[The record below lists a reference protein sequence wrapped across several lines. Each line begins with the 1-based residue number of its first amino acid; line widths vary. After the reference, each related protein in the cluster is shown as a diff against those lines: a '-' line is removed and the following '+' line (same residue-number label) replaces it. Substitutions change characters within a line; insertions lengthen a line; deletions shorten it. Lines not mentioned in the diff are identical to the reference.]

1 MSYLSQL
8 ILSFFSHQFILVICV
23 IIVFF
28 ISIMFIFLF
37 LKNLNFSF
45 NFGVILLATLIFL
58 LITGSLSVLFYS
70 SNLDLSFTTL
80 IPVGFNNFL
89 SFNFDF
95 NYSIIVNQLLE
106 LISDLD
112 KQQIILVICVIVYFF
127 IISVIIIFL
136 LLKLI
141 YAIFIR
147 FLRILNFLTSS
158 ILCFY
163 NERRLIIFSVFVFF
177 SFPIILACVTI
188 LVISYWQLT
197 SPFSWIL
204 IAALSIFIKV
214 ISLLIY
220 KFRHTLYDRLFT
232 LYGKF
237 NHICNF
243 IINHKHYFRVKLIVA
258 FLNLIVL
265 VLIYFLPYRFI
276 LMCILGSIN
285 VILVT
290 IARSFRVVETHDR
303 LKKTPVWNFRSILE
317 AIFNFKPS
325 GGFKSSIRGVLYSA
339 GFFGG
344 FFEMGTSW
352 DSDSCR
358 YTDTSWDS
366 DTSWNTDI
374 SWYTDTSWNNIPH
387 SEIETTPESAVSAPS
402 WNNIPHSEIETTP
415 ESAVSAKPEVDTTP
429 DNVPTT
435 QKDSLQFGFVTTLGN
450 VPTIQGEKD
459 SIQFGVDATPDVI
472 RAAQKVKPT
481 TYLPYPHQVNE
492 PVRKALHHTL
502 YTEQER
508 DLFKSEK
515 WTIYFNPDYFNKALL
530 DDYSDKLNFHRD
542 RVCAQSEEPWQALS
556 LDPVP
561 STSTTPVPNEDSSN
575 SSTTKKKGCCP
586 IQ

>member
-58 LITGSLSVLFYS
+58 LITGFLSVLFYS

-147 FLRILNFLTSS
+147 FLKILNFLTSP

-163 NERRLIIFSVFVFF
+163 NERRLIIFSFFVFF

-188 LVISYWQLT
+188 LVISYWQWT

-220 KFRHTLYDRLFT
+220 IFRHTLYDRLFT

-325 GGFKSSIRGVLYSA
+325 GDLKSIIRGVSYYVGSL
-339 GFFGG
+339 GG
-344 FFEMGTSW
+344 FFESEA
-352 DSDSCR
+352 
-358 YTDTSWDS
+358 SWDS
-366 DTSWNTDI
+366 DT
-374 SWYTDTSWNNIPH
+374 
-387 SEIETTPESAVSAPS
+387 S

-542 RVCAQSEEPWQALS
+542 RICAQSEEPWPALS

>member
-1 MSYLSQL
+1 MSRLGLLIFMSYLSQL
-8 ILSFFSHQFILVICV
+8 SLFFFSHQFILVICV
-23 IIVFF
+23 LIVFF
-28 ISIMFIFLF
+28 ISIMFIFFF

-45 NFGVILLATLIFL
+45 SFVVILLATLIFL
-58 LITGSLSVLFYS
+58 LITGFLSVLFYS
-70 SNLDLSFTTL
+70 NNLDLSFTTPIL
-80 IPVGFNNFL
+80 DVFNNFL
-89 SFNFDF
+89 SSESDF
-95 NYSIIVNQLLE
+95 NYSMIVNELLE

-112 KQQIILVICVIVYFF
+112 KQQITFVICVI
-127 IISVIIIFL
+127 IFL
-136 LLKLI
+136 IVIFLIFIFFLLKLI
-141 YAIFIR
+141 CAIFNR
-147 FLRILNFLTSS
+147 FLRILNFLTPF
-158 ILCFY
+158 ILSFF
-163 NERRLIIFSVFVFF
+163 NEFNHIILSFFVFF
-177 SFPIILACVTI
+177 SSPIILAYVI
-188 LVISYWQLT
+188 NLVISYWQWT

-204 IAALSIFIKV
+204 IAAFSIFIKV

-220 KFRHTLYDRLFT
+220 KYGSTLYA
-232 LYGKF
+232 KF
-237 NHICNF
+237 NHICTF
-243 IINHKHYFRVKLIVA
+243 IVNHKHYPRVKFTVY
-258 FLNLIVL
+258 FLNSIVF
-265 VLIYFLPYRFI
+265 VLIYFLPNKFVI
-276 LMCILGSIN
+276 IMFILGSIN
-285 VILVT
+285 LILIT
-290 IARSFRVVETHDR
+290 IARSFKVAETHDR
-303 LKKTPVWNFRSILE
+303 LKKKPVWNFRSILE
-317 AIFNFKPS
+317 ARFNIKLS
-325 GGFKSSIRGVLYSA
+325 GDLKSIIRGVSYYVGSL
-339 GFFGG
+339 GG
-344 FFEMGTSW
+344 FFESEA
-352 DSDSCR
+352 
-358 YTDTSWDS
+358 SWDS
-366 DTSWNTDI
+366 DT
-374 SWYTDTSWNNIPH
+374 
-387 SEIETTPESAVSAPS
+387 S

-542 RVCAQSEEPWQALS
+542 RICAQSEEPWPALS
-556 LDPVP
+556 SDPVP
-561 STSTTPVPNEDSSN
+561 STETTPVPNEDSSN